1 MDVATKLPEELELKQ
16 KETLLQQKLND
27 LTELE
32 LSLST
37 LQADLRSFEVEYYLK
52 VGSKYVE
59 LDRLQ
64 ATLDAV
70 LASKIPSDAKAQKR
84 AAESKAK
91 SEQTSHEAEQF
102 QDVQQNR
109 PDKFQATDEL
119 KTLYRELAKLLHPD
133 LTLDPTEKVKRN
145 ALMQQINEAYQSC
158 NLKKLRDIWD
168 AEKNNPENIKGDD
181 IGSALVR
188 AIRKIAQA
196 EKRIGEAQEELNQ
209 LHKTDLYV
217 LFETVKKE
225 FEKGNDLIEKMSAG
239 LGSQVIFLQNQIEKG
254 EQLEPDYVG

>member
-1 MDVATKLPEELELKQ
+1 MTIATQSPEQVELKQ
-16 KETLLQQKLND
+16 KEALLQEKLNE

-59 LDRLQ
+59 LDNLQ
-64 ATLDAV
+64 ATLDAL
-70 LASKIPSDAKAQKR
+70 LASKIPSDVKAQRR
-84 AAESKAK
+84 ASESKAK
-91 SEQTSHEAEQF
+91 SEQTARDAEQF

-119 KTLYRELAKLLHPD
+119 KTIYRELAKLLHPD
-133 LTLDPTEKVKRN
+133 LTLDPEEKERRHG
-145 ALMQQINEAYQSC
+145 LMQQINEAYQSC
-158 NLKKLRDIWD
+158 NLKKLQNIWE
-168 AEKNNPENIKGDD
+168 AERNNPENIKGDD
-181 IGSALVR
+181 VGSALVR

-196 EKRIGEAQEELNQ
+196 EKRIGEAQEELEQ
-209 LHKTDLYV
+209 LRKTDLHI

-225 FEKGNDLIEKMSAG
+225 SEKGNNLLEKMSG
-239 LGSQVIFLQNQIEKG
+239 ELDSQMIFLRNQIEK
-254 EQLEPDYVG
+254 VNK

>member
-1 MDVATKLPEELELKQ
+1 MSIATTTPEQIELKQ
-16 KETLLQQKLND
+16 KEAFLQEKLSE

-59 LDRLQ
+59 LDRLH
-64 ATLDAV
+64 ATLDGI
-70 LASKIPSDAKAQKR
+70 LASKIPSDSKAQKR

-91 SEQTSHEAEQF
+91 AEQTAHDAEQF

-109 PDKFQATDEL
+109 GEKFQPTDEV

-133 LTLDPTEKVKRN
+133 LTLDPNEKERRHG
-145 ALMQQINEAYQSC
+145 LMQQINEAYQSG
-158 NLKKLRDIWD
+158 NLKKLQDIWE

-181 IGSALVR
+181 VGSSLVR
-188 AIRKIAQA
+188 TIRKIAQA
-196 EKRIGEAQEELNQ
+196 EKRILAIKEEIEQ
-209 LHKTDLYV
+209 FHKTDLYI
-217 LFETVKKE
+217 LFETVRKE
-225 FEKGNDLIEKMSAG
+225 TEKGNDLIAKMS
-239 LGSQVIFLQNQIEKG
+239 LDLSSQIVFLQNQIEK
-254 EQLEPDYVG
+254 VNK